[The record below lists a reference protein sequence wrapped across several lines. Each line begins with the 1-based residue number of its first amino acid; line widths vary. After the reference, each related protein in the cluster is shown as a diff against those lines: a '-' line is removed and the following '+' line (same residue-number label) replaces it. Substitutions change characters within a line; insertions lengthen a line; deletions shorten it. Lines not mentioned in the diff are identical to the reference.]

1 MEHNKLLFYLE
12 TLHASFGI
20 PLVYG
25 SGDGEVHHFQPFH
38 VVTSENEFDFIIQ
51 RLQGVLQ
58 QLPDRHVMFLEH
70 PSLVMLGLV
79 TSINS
84 KEFVFL
90 GPVAAADAREE
101 DIADYLFSAGLSA
114 EATRQLSSYLTTSKL
129 WTCDAVRQML
139 RNINLILNDEILP
152 GEEIGLIEDRET
164 ELKLHFYQDHY
175 HKESEVQERNEPI
188 ALQDYTDRLNYCLV
202 HGDTSAMLQMLSQLS
217 SVPFSQEF
225 AVTPAR
231 LKQTAYGSVFSS
243 ETVALKSGI
252 PGANLKITKQYYLD
266 RIDRATSSDECRRL
280 AISAM
285 LDFTKRV
292 KEYLSEKTENP
303 TVRRAVE
310 YIKENLN
317 TKLVAADIAAAVHV
331 SPHYLFTKF
340 KQETG
345 KTLTQYI
352 NEEKI
357 KKACYYIV
365 YTDNSFSEI
374 ANFLS
379 FSSQSYFQSVFKKVM
394 GKTPNQWK
402 RERENEGGY

>member
-1 MEHNKLLFYLE
+1 MDQNKLLFYLE
-12 TLHASFGI
+12 TLHTSFGI
-20 PLVYG
+20 PLVY
-25 SGDGEVHHFQPFH
+25 SSADGQAHHFQPFS
-38 VVTSENEFDFIIQ
+38 VATGENELDFIIR
-51 RLQGVLQ
+51 RLQGVHR
-58 QLPDRHVMFLEH
+58 QLPDRHVMFLQH

-79 TSINS
+79 TSANS
-84 KEFVFL
+84 KEFIFL

-101 DIADYLFSAGLSA
+101 GIADYLFSAGLSA
-114 EATRQLSSYLTTSKL
+114 EATRQLSAYLTSSKL
-129 WTCDAVRQML
+129 WTSDMVRQTL

-152 GEEIGLIEDRET
+152 DEQIGLIEDRET
-164 ELKLHFYQDHY
+164 ELKLHFYREHY
-175 HKESEVQERNEPI
+175 RQESEVQERNEPVAI
-188 ALQDYTDRLNYCLV
+188 QDYTNRLNYCLM
-202 HGDTSAMLQMLSQLS
+202 HGDTSALLQMLSQLS
-217 SVPFSQEF
+217 SVPFSQDF

-231 LKQTAYGSVFSS
+231 LRQTAYGSVFAS

-252 PGANLKITKQYYLD
+252 PAANLKITKQYYLD
-266 RIDRATSSDECRRL
+266 RIDRAASPDECRRL

-345 KTLTQYI
+345 KTLTEYI

-365 YTDNSFSEI
+365 YTGNSFSEI

-394 GKTPNQWK
+394 GQTPNKWK
-402 RERENEGGY
+402 QANRN